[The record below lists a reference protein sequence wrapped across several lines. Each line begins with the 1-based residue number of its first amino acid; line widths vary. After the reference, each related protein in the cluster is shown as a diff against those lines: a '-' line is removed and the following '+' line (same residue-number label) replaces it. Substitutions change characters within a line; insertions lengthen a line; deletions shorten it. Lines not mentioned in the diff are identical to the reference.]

1 MPTSIVA
8 APGTNGMTDPTQRL
22 ARPPLVLLVND
33 QEWSA
38 RSLESILEPNGFAVL
53 RAYTGRQALELARS
67 VTPDLIILD
76 SHMPDLNGIEVC
88 RMLREQAGLSAN
100 TPIVFTTS
108 GPSERAQRVA
118 ALQAGAWEFFSQ
130 PLDGE
135 VLLLKLSTFVRA
147 KLERDRIREE
157 SLLDHDTGLYNVRGL
172 AVRAREIGAEAQ
184 RRHSALACVAF
195 APEPQSGG
203 DLRGT
208 FDAVESPTVERIGR
222 IARQTGRASD
232 AIGRLG
238 QLEFAI
244 LAPATPASGAVRL
257 AERLRDSLEQ
267 VPVEVDGVSRRLTLR
282 AGYCAVPDFSESA
295 VEAEEIILR
304 ATEALHNI
312 GGSASQRIRA
322 FEG

>member
-8 APGTNGMTDPTQRL
+8 AAGSNGMTDLQPRL

-38 RSLESILEPNGFAVL
+38 RSLESMLEPNGFAVL

-67 VTPDLIILD
+67 AAPDLIILD

-88 RMLREQAGLSAN
+88 RMLGEQLGGSSN
-100 TPIVFTTS
+100 TPIVVTTS

-135 VLLLKLSTFVRA
+135 ILLLKLSTFVRA
-147 KLERDRIREE
+147 KLERDRIQEE
-157 SLLDHDTGLYNVRGL
+157 GLLDRDTGLYNVRGL
-172 AVRAREIGAEAQ
+172 AVRARELGAEAQ

-208 FDAVESPTVERIGR
+208 ADAVDSPAVERIGR
-222 IARQTGRASD
+222 IAKETGRASD

-244 LAPATPASGAVRL
+244 LAPATAASGAVRL
-257 AERLRDSLEQ
+257 AERLKESLEQ
-267 VPVEVDGVSRRLTLR
+267 VPVEVDGVARRLTLT
-282 AGYCAVPDFSESA
+282 AGYYAVPDFAEAA

-304 ATEALHNI
+304 ASQALRSIADAGH
-312 GGSASQRIRA
+312 QRIKA
-322 FEG
+322 FEA